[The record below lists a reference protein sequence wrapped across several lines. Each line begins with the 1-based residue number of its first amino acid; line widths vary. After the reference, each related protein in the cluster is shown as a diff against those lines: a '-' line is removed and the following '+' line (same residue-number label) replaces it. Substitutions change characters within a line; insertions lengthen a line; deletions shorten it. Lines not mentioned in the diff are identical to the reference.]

1 MIPRGIA
8 FLKRAL
14 LVRSIKYEVMSRRA
28 ASLLQRRDYSPSQ
41 SNRCEHFMTESR
53 GALVTGGAYGI
64 GRGIVQ
70 EFAKRGETAVIA
82 DRDSERGT
90 ALESALK
97 AFGAEVLF
105 VPTNIRI
112 ESQIQSLMEQVS
124 RVFGRIDMLC
134 NNAGIE
140 RYRRAEEY
148 TIDDWNA
155 ISETNLRG
163 AFLCTKYAYPFLK
176 KVRGCIVNI
185 SSVQG
190 IANEPQISAYAA
202 SKAGLLGL
210 TRGLALDFASDGVRV
225 NAICSGAIRT
235 GMMEPF
241 INDQDDPEEAVRV
254 IGRNIPLG
262 RVGQPEDI
270 AQAVYFLASPAA
282 SYITGAVL
290 VVDGGLLSRLST

>member
-1 MIPRGIA
+1 MA
-8 FLKRAL
+8 K
-14 LVRSIKYEVMSRRA
+14 SRV
-28 ASLLQRRDYSPSQ
+28 
-41 SNRCEHFMTESR
+41 T
-53 GALVTGGAYGI
+53 LVTGGAYGI
-64 GRGIVQ
+64 GRGIIQ
-70 EFAKRGETAVIA
+70 EFAKKGDAVVIA
-82 DRDSERGT
+82 DRDAERGA
-90 ALESALK
+90 ALESAIR
-97 AFGAEVLF
+97 ATGSQALF
-105 VPTNIRI
+105 VQTDIRI
-112 ESQIQSLMEQVS
+112 ESQIQALMMRVS
-124 RVFGRIDMLC
+124 EVFGQIDVLC

-148 TIDDWNA
+148 TLDDWDA

-176 KVRGCIVNI
+176 KSRGCIINI

-210 TRGLALDFASDGVRV
+210 TRGMALDFAADGVRV
-225 NAICSGAIRT
+225 NAVCPGAIQT

-241 INDQDDPEEAVRV
+241 IKDQPDPEEAVKA
-254 IGRNIPLG
+254 IGRTIPLG

-282 SYITGAVL
+282 SYITGTAL

>member
-1 MIPRGIA
+1 MTQ
-8 FLKRAL
+8 
-14 LVRSIKYEVMSRRA
+14 SRV
-28 ASLLQRRDYSPSQ
+28 
-41 SNRCEHFMTESR
+41 
-53 GALVTGGAYGI
+53 ALVTGGAYGI

-70 EFAKRGETAVIA
+70 EFVGKGEAVVIA
-82 DRDSERGT
+82 DLDAERGA
-90 ALESALK
+90 ALESSIA
-97 AFGAEVLF
+97 AAGGRALF
-105 VPTNIRI
+105 VRTDVRV
-112 ESQIQSLMEQVS
+112 EGQIQALMERVEE
-124 RVFGRIDMLC
+124 VFGRVDVLC

-140 RYRRAEEY
+140 RYRRADEY
-148 TIDDWNA
+148 TIDDWNS

-176 KVRGCIVNI
+176 KSRGCIVNI

-190 IANEPQISAYAA
+190 LASELQISAYAA

-210 TRGLALDFASDGVRV
+210 TRGMALDFAADGVRV
-225 NAICSGAIRT
+225 NVVCPGAIRS

-241 INDQDDPEEAVRV
+241 IKDQPDPEEAVKA
-254 IGRNIPLG
+254 IGRTIPLG

-282 SYITGAVL
+282 SYITGATL

>member
-1 MIPRGIA
+1 MTQ
-8 FLKRAL
+8 
-14 LVRSIKYEVMSRRA
+14 SRV
-28 ASLLQRRDYSPSQ
+28 
-41 SNRCEHFMTESR
+41 
-53 GALVTGGAYGI
+53 ALVTGGAYGI

-70 EFAKRGETAVIA
+70 EFVGKGDAVVIA
-82 DRDSERGT
+82 DLDAERGA
-90 ALESALK
+90 ALESSIA
-97 AFGAEVLF
+97 AAGGQALF
-105 VPTNIRI
+105 VRTDVRV
-112 ESQIQSLMEQVS
+112 EGQIQALMARVDE
-124 RVFGRIDMLC
+124 VFGRIDVLC

-140 RYRRAEEY
+140 RYRRADEY
-148 TIDDWNA
+148 TIDDWNS

-176 KVRGCIVNI
+176 KSRGCIVNI

-190 IANEPQISAYAA
+190 LASELQISAYAA

-210 TRGLALDFASDGVRV
+210 TRGMALDFAADGVRV
-225 NAICSGAIRT
+225 NVVCPGAIRS

-241 INDQDDPEEAVRV
+241 IKDQPDPEEAVKA
-254 IGRNIPLG
+254 IGRTIPLG

-282 SYITGAVL
+282 SYITGATL

>member
-1 MIPRGIA
+1 MTQ
-8 FLKRAL
+8 
-14 LVRSIKYEVMSRRA
+14 SRV
-28 ASLLQRRDYSPSQ
+28 
-41 SNRCEHFMTESR
+41 
-53 GALVTGGAYGI
+53 ALVTGGAYGI

-70 EFAKRGETAVIA
+70 EFVRNGEAVVIA
-82 DRDSERGT
+82 DLDAERGT
-90 ALESALK
+90 ALESSIAAAGGK
-97 AFGAEVLF
+97 ALF
-105 VPTNIRI
+105 VRTDVRVEN
-112 ESQIQSLMEQVS
+112 QIQDLM
-124 RVFGRIDMLC
+124 GRIFEVFSRIDVLC
-134 NNAGIE
+134 NNAGIV

-148 TIDDWNA
+148 TIEDWNS

-176 KVRGCIVNI
+176 KTHGCIVNI

-190 IANEPQISAYAA
+190 LASEPKISAYAA

-210 TRGLALDFASDGVRV
+210 TRGMALDFAADGVRV
-225 NAICSGAIRT
+225 NVVCPGAIRS

-241 INDQDDPEEAVRV
+241 IKDEPDPEEAVRA
-254 IGRNIPLG
+254 IGRTIPLG

>member
-1 MIPRGIA
+1 
-8 FLKRAL
+8 
-14 LVRSIKYEVMSRRA
+14 
-28 ASLLQRRDYSPSQ
+28 
-41 SNRCEHFMTESR
+41 MTESR
-53 GALVTGGAYGI
+53 VALVTGGAYGI

-70 EFAKRGETAVIA
+70 EFARTGEAVVIA
-82 DRDSERGT
+82 DLDAKRGV
-90 ALESALK
+90 ALESSIAAAGGK
-97 AFGAEVLF
+97 VLF
-105 VPTNIRI
+105 VRTDVRV
-112 ESQIQSLMEQVS
+112 ESQIQALMARVS
-124 RVFGRIDMLC
+124 EVFGRVDVLC

-148 TIDDWNA
+148 TIEDWNS

-163 AFLCTKYAYPFLK
+163 AFLCTKYAYPLLK

-190 IANEPQISAYAA
+190 LASELQISAYAA

-210 TRGLALDFASDGVRV
+210 TRGMALDFAADGVRV
-225 NAICSGAIRT
+225 NVVCPGAIRS

-241 INDQDDPEEAVRV
+241 IKDKPDPEEAVRA
-254 IGRNIPLG
+254 IGRTIPLG

-270 AQAVYFLASPAA
+270 AHAVYFLASPAA